1 MLRKSLALGLAG
13 LIISIALPVLAHAQ
27 LIDSQPKANQ
37 VLSTSPSQFRLNF
50 SDQLIN
56 LGEASNWLKVEDSK
70 GAIVS
75 SPSVLNGGEITA
87 MPLQTLKPGKY
98 QVSWRVLSE
107 DGHPIQGSYNFTV
120 QAEKLLLQKISRT
133 QKAVT
138 LSFNQKL
145 ESGTKITVIG
155 PRSKQIRGSVKLTN
169 NQAVFSFAT
178 KPAPGRY
185 VVYYLAKSSGGQT
198 LRGNVTIT
206 YR

>member
-13 LIISIALPVLAHAQ
+13 LIISIALPALAHAQ

-56 LGEASNWLKVEDSK
+56 LGEASNWLKVEDAK
-70 GAIVS
+70 GGIVS

-87 MPLQTLKPGKY
+87 MPLQTLKPGRY

-120 QAEKLLLQKISRT
+120 QAEKLLLQKNSHT
-133 QKAVT
+133 QRAVT

-145 ESGTKITVIG
+145 ESGTKITVTG
-155 PRSKQIRGSVKLTN
+155 PRSNQIRGSVTITN

-178 KPAPGRY
+178 KPALGRH

-198 LRGNVTIT
+198 LRGNFTIT